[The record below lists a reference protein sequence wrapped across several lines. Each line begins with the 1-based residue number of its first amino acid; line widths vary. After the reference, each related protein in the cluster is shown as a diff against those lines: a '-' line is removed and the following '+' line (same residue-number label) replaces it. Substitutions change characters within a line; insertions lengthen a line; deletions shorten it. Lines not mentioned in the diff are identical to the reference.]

1 MGIVLT
7 RPDLTSYHNS
17 SSFSAR
23 REKTTQ
29 VGLECLAVSEKKG
42 MSDFTRAVSP
52 RCSHVKWGHGRA
64 NGGQTTPSWLAAA
77 HAGDID
83 GRMAL

>member
-1 MGIVLT
+1 MGDGNWCGWDGDTLGPIFWLKRGKGRGSPWDKPNRKRRKGKGKSMGIFLT

-29 VGLECLAVSEKKG
+29 VGLECLAVSEK
-42 MSDFTRAVSP
+42 RA
-52 RCSHVKWGHGRA
+52 
-64 NGGQTTPSWLAAA
+64 
-77 HAGDID
+77 
-83 GRMAL
+83 